1 MSRFRSL
8 VSVVSLGGGNGLS
21 CLLKGLKHGVLEPS
35 QVQRSG
41 SKAWISRL
49 TAVVT
54 VTDDGGSSGRLRD
67 ELQVLPPGDIRNCL
81 VALSTDE
88 SLLSQ
93 LFQYRFTGTGALR
106 GHSFGNLL
114 LTALT
119 GVTGDFLKAIRL
131 SSRVLA
137 IRGRIYPSTLQDV
150 RLEAFLA
157 SGIRVRGESA
167 ISGAS
172 TRIRKIALSPRNCRP
187 VPAVLHAI
195 RTADIITLGPGSL
208 YTSLLPNLLVPG
220 IADEIRKARA
230 LKVFIGNLMTQPGET
245 QDFTTSDHLEA
256 IYSHAG
262 NSLFD
267 AVILNNKPISKAILA
282 RYKEKGSVPVVT
294 ELKTIRNLG
303 LTILQGDLLAQER
316 AIRHDPKLLAAAL
329 FVAHK
334 QWTTSELIARAKPSL
349 PSL

>member
-1 MSRFRSL
+1 M
-8 VSVVSLGGGNGLS
+8 
-21 CLLKGLKHGVLEPS
+21 
-35 QVQRSG
+35 
-41 SKAWISRL
+41 
-49 TAVVT
+49 
-54 VTDDGGSSGRLRD
+54 
-67 ELQVLPPGDIRNCL
+67 
-81 VALSTDE
+81 
-88 SLLSQ
+88 
-93 LFQYRFTGTGALR
+93 
-106 GHSFGNLL
+106 
-114 LTALT
+114 
-119 GVTGDFLKAIRL
+119 
-131 SSRVLA
+131 
-137 IRGRIYPSTLQDV
+137 
-150 RLEAFLA
+150 
-157 SGIRVRGESA
+157 RGESA

-256 IYSHAG
+256 INSHAG
-262 NSLFD
+262 KSLFD

-294 ELKTIRNLG
+294 DLKTMRNLG
-303 LTILQGDLLAQER
+303 LTILQGDLLAQGR

-329 FVAHK
+329 FVAHR
-334 QWTTSELIARAKPSL
+334 QWTTSELIARGKPSL